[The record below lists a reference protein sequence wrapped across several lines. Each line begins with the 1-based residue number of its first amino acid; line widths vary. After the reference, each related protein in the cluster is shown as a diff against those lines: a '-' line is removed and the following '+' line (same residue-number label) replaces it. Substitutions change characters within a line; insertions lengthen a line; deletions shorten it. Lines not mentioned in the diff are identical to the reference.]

1 MGHVIFNN
9 QDYHTSRTL
18 ALLLHSEVLYFFAG
32 VYTHQK
38 SNCKEYKWHISVQDN
53 ILIKIGKG
61 IIQVHSFLWVRSSI
75 SAIHRITEETRDYR
89 QLDIVKLEGDDH

>member
-1 MGHVIFNN
+1 GLPHFTYSCLIVAFRGTI
-9 QDYHTSRTL
+9 
-18 ALLLHSEVLYFFAG
+18 FFAG

-38 SNCKEYKWHISVQDN
+38 SNCKECKWHISVHDN
-53 ILIKIGKG
+53 ILIKIGNNTSADT
-61 IIQVHSFLWVRSSI
+61 IFLWVRSSI